1 MSTIAADKIVRT
13 AHITETLMFGI
24 ATRCFDVSIILVIR
38 AMLSCGVSF
47 FSSIVYLNKAIYIV
61 NHISDNKKADS
72 RDVALH

>member
-1 MSTIAADKIVRT
+1 MSTIAADKIVKT

-47 FSSIVYLNKAIYIV
+47 FSSIVYLNKAIYVV
-61 NHISDNKKADS
+61 NHISENKKADS
-72 RDVALH
+72 RDVALY